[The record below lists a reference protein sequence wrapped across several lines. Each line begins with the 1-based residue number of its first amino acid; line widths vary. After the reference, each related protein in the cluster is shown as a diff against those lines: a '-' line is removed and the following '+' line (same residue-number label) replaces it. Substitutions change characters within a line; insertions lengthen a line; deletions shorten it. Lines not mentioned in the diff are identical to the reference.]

1 MEQGLVILFG
11 LLIGSFLNVC
21 IARLPQGESIVTPPS
36 HCPQCLGGIAWYD
49 NIPVISYMLLLGRC
63 RSCRTR
69 ISPRYPFV
77 EILTGAALLAVFT
90 LDLTPREFAVYGAF
104 TCALIVITFIDI
116 DHKIIP
122 DVITLPSI
130 IVAPAAAFL
139 VGHLSMLDSLA
150 GIVIGGGGLW
160 AIAAGYEYLR
170 KQEGMGFGDVKF
182 LAMVGGYQGWE
193 GALFTLIVG
202 SLIGTVIGIGLMLA
216 RRGRLDMEIP
226 FGPFLAAGSFLY
238 LLGGPKLITWY
249 LALPASF

>member
-1 MEQGLVILFG
+1 M
-11 LLIGSFLNVC
+11 
-21 IARLPQGESIVTPPS
+21 
-36 HCPQCLGGIAWYD
+36 
-49 NIPVISYMLLLGRC
+49 
-63 RSCRTR
+63 
-69 ISPRYPFV
+69 
-77 EILTGAALLAVFT
+77 
-90 LDLTPREFAVYGAF
+90 
-104 TCALIVITFIDI
+104 ITFIDI

-139 VGHLSMLDSLA
+139 VGHVSMLDSLA

-238 LLGGPKLITWY
+238 LLGGPELITWY